1 MHFFASHQVHVASIQ
16 LNKFLTYFDQSSHW
30 NIDTH
35 PAYLPAT
42 VCSCPPISSAVSMQS
57 IIFFFS
63 LSLSHILFLRNSA
76 GRNKVLQGG
85 RLIIIWCVS
94 QRSLFLCRRSQESKS
109 HRIQTSTV
117 FSRSKLF
124 ELWKLPGCQVED
136 RPVSCQVET
145 RLMPTRRRSRQIQQA
160 CVERV
165 NTSAK
170 SARKPKQQEACRIQK
185 TDQNGCHPGAISG
198 YNPPNG

>member
-1 MHFFASHQVHVASIQ
+1 M
-16 LNKFLTYFDQSSHW
+16 
-30 NIDTH
+30 
-35 PAYLPAT
+35 
-42 VCSCPPISSAVSMQS
+42 
-57 IIFFFS
+57 
-63 LSLSHILFLRNSA
+63 
-76 GRNKVLQGG
+76 
-85 RLIIIWCVS
+85 
-94 QRSLFLCRRSQESKS
+94 CRRSQESKS

-198 YNPPNG
+198 YNPPKWIVKWGFQPVPASIFGSVGADVPVGSSIFRIR